1 MREINAQRVIVT
13 MRDGTVFQGL
23 TNIGSAR
30 RVSDFLRKVESMFIV
45 LFDAVKAEGQED
57 KKVYF
62 INKHHILW
70 VEPLEV
76 SQELEMQ
83 EELAMDGPE

>member
-1 MREINAQRVIVT
+1 MRDMNAQRVIIT
-13 MRDGTVFQGL
+13 MRDGTVFQGR

-30 RVSDFLRKVESMFIV
+30 RVSDFFRKAEGMFII
-45 LFDAVKAEGQED
+45 LFDAVKGEGQEE

-62 INKHHILW
+62 LNRNYILW
-70 VEPLEV
+70 VEPGEV
-76 SQELEMQ
+76 EHELEMR